1 VSATSLSG
9 VIAIAAVAGG
19 AIGGA
24 VAWRVAGGGGASK
37 ADASASA
44 AARGADERLAALE
57 RRMAQMEMRRS
68 FRPATPAGGTPA
80 APNPLPPTAAQADPQ
95 ADAPKAVDDPVFEA
109 AVRDVVQRV
118 EDERDS
124 ERQVAR
130 EEQRHAAAQRW
141 ATELTGKLG
150 LRDDQKAK
158 LSTLAR
164 EYYDQLRDVFRGD
177 AGTGLPPE
185 ERREKVQA
193 LRAQYDD
200 KLGGVLDHTQLGE
213 YQKLDDDLKLGA
225 RTRNRPAP
233 ER

>member
-1 VSATSLSG
+1 
-9 VIAIAAVAGG
+9 
-19 AIGGA
+19 
-24 VAWRVAGGGGASK
+24 
-37 ADASASA
+37 
-44 AARGADERLAALE
+44 
-57 RRMAQMEMRRS
+57 
-68 FRPATPAGGTPA
+68 
-80 APNPLPPTAAQADPQ
+80 
-95 ADAPKAVDDPVFEA
+95 VFEA

-185 ERREKVQA
+185 ERREKVRA